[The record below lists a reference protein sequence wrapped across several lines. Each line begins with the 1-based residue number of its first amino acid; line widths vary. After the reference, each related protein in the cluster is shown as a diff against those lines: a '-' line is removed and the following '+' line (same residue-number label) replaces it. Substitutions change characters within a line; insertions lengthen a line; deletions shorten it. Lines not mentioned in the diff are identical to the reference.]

1 MKYYVKQNAPSVTR
15 ASHSIIRNER
25 GKCIATIVLWAQWT
39 LGIATKRFFTH
50 KSFFLQVSLLA
61 VTTPKFHF

>member
-50 KSFFLQVSLLA
+50 ESFFL
-61 VTTPKFHF
+61 